1 MATPKRRVSHAATA
15 SRKAQWLGS
24 LKSPS
29 VTTCPHCG
37 EMITT
42 YCACP
47 ACGYYRGRK
56 AVETGEDK
64 A

>member
-15 SRKAQWLGS
+15 SRKAQWLGALS
-24 LKSPS
+24 APA

-37 EMITT
+37 EVIMT
-42 YCACP
+42 YRACSE
-47 ACGYYRGRK
+47 CGYYRGRK
-56 AVETGEDK
+56 AVEMGTEE

>member
-1 MATPKRRVSHAATA
+1 MATPKRKVSHAATA

-29 VTTCPHCG
+29 TTTCPHCG
-37 EMITT
+37 EAIMT
-42 YCACP
+42 YRACP

-56 AVETGEDK
+56 AVNITEEQE
-64 A
+64 